1 MLPKRFSHSDV
12 LIWPSVISSF
22 YMAGD
27 LKLGQSSLDLV
38 VSFSQIIGYHSEML
52 LSDLAKVLKPG
63 GVLVVHEPEIKDV
76 QVRQK
81 IIKNPNFDAVYFF
94 L

>member
-1 MLPKRFSHSDV
+1 MT
-12 LIWPSVISSF
+12 
-22 YMAGD
+22 GD

-38 VSFSQIIGYHSEML
+38 VSFSQIIGYHSEIL

-81 IIKNPNFDAVYFF
+81 TKKILILTTNKKEINETM
-94 L
+94 

>member
-1 MLPKRFSHSDV
+1 
-12 LIWPSVISSF
+12 
-22 YMAGD
+22 MAGD

-63 GVLVVHEPEIKDV
+63 GVLVVHEPEINDV
-76 QVRQK
+76 QVRRDK
-81 IIKNPNFDAVYFF
+81 KN
-94 L
+94 LILM

>member
-1 MLPKRFSHSDV
+1 MT
-12 LIWPSVISSF
+12 
-22 YMAGD
+22 GD

-63 GVLVVHEPEIKDV
+63 GVLAVHEPEIKDV

-81 IIKNPNFDAVYFF
+81 IKKS
-94 L
+94 